1 MKIGLIFPPQ
11 WCPTHPY
18 LSNPSLAA
26 FLIEN
31 GFEVN
36 QKDLNIEFYSYVLRP
51 EFLHER
57 AKKLTQ
63 RFKELDTA
71 EYLAPELQTEYM
83 SLFDIL
89 SDHQTVCGQISQA
102 LLEIRSGDFFNFT
115 SLKKNLWLIE
125 RALKLVSLSYEKT
138 ELTLTSFS
146 CQFSEYSLSDIQNAI
161 SGEQEDL
168 MRSVLPVLLKPWL
181 ETFTPTLIGISIT
194 GVSQIIPALVAGA
207 WIKKQYPH
215 VHIVV
220 GGSIITRWASE
231 YNQLAPLFHQCFD
244 SLIVFEGERPLTMLA
259 RALENKES
267 FKTVP
272 NLIYFE
278 NNSISVNS
286 VEKPLDID
294 SLPTPVFDDLPFK
307 QYLSPFLVLPILTS
321 RGCYWNKCTFCDH
334 SFIYGNRYS
343 VRSVQN
349 VASDLKKL
357 SYRYKTRYFAF
368 SDEAVAPERMR
379 QLCIE
384 IQKQKLNLAY
394 VTAIRFESAF
404 EDDELVESMKASGL
418 KAVFVGFESGSEITL
433 SAMRKGTS
441 PDKIQKIIN
450 KLSKVGIWVHLFV
463 MLGFPTETDDDYL
476 ATEVFIRNNRSS
488 INSLG
493 ASTFGLC
500 RYSYVCRHPDDF
512 HIIIKDD
519 TSITLPI
526 FYPFQSN
533 FIPETSIKDRSKRFE
548 MMIQEVFPDHQI
560 WRSLERGHLLLFLD
574 RFSTGEIQ
582 NLDIIRKTA
591 QYSRGEG
598 YLLNPFVSI
607 THTHFDLT
615 SADYQTP
622 LSRGDFVM
630 VFNTKNGV
638 LLNLQESLV
647 SAIEQV
653 LKDADDEVLDRWFED
668 NFNIERVDA
677 VKLTTELINSL
688 LDDQILIKN

>member
-1 MKIGLIFPPQ
+1 MKIGLLFPPQ
-11 WCPTHPY
+11 WSPTHPY
-18 LSNPSLAA
+18 LSTPSLAA
-26 FLIEN
+26 FLIDN

-51 EFLHER
+51 EFLQER

-71 EYLAPELQTEYM
+71 EYLDPELQTEYM
-83 SLFDIL
+83 NLFDVL
-89 SDHQTVCGQISQA
+89 SDHQTVCNRITHA
-102 LLEIRSGDFFNFT
+102 LIEIRSGDFFNFT

-138 ELTLTSFS
+138 EITLTSFS
-146 CQFSEYSLSDIQNAI
+146 SQYSEYNLSDILNAI
-161 SGEQEDL
+161 SEEQEEL
-168 MRSVLPVLLKPWL
+168 MRSVLPALLRPWL
-181 ETFTPTLIGISIT
+181 DTFTPTLLGISVT
-194 GVSQIIPALVAGA
+194 GVSQIIPAMIAGA
-207 WIKKQYPH
+207 WIKQQYPNI
-215 VHIVV
+215 HIVV

-231 YNQLAPLFHQCFD
+231 YNELAPLFLKCFD
-244 SLIVFEGERPLTMLA
+244 SLIVFEGERPLAMLA
-259 RALENKES
+259 RVLENKED
-267 FKTVP
+267 FKKVP
-272 NLIYFE
+272 NLIYME
-278 NNSISVNS
+278 NHSVIVNS
-286 VEKPLDID
+286 AEKSLDIN
-294 SLPTPVFDDLPFK
+294 SLPTPVFDGLPFE

-334 SFIYGNRYS
+334 SFIYGNHYS
-343 VRSVQN
+343 FRSAQN
-349 VASDLKKL
+349 VVNDLEKL
-357 SYRYKTRYFAF
+357 TNRYKTRYFAF

-379 QLCIE
+379 ELCIE

-404 EDDELVESMKASGL
+404 EDDKLVESMKASGL

-441 PDKIQKIIN
+441 PDKIQNIIN
-450 KLSKVGIWVHLFV
+450 KFSKVGIWVHLFV
-463 MLGFPTETDDDYL
+463 MLGFPTETEDDYL

-512 HIIIKDD
+512 HIIVKDD

-548 MMIQEVFPDHQI
+548 MMIQEVFPDHRV
-560 WRSLERGHLLLFLD
+560 WRSLERGHLLLYLD
-574 RFSTGEIQ
+574 RFSTEEIQ
-582 NLDIIRKTA
+582 NLDINRKTA
-591 QYSRGEG
+591 QYSRGDG

-615 SADYQTP
+615 SANHQTP
-622 LSRGDFVM
+622 LSPGDFIM

-647 SAIEQV
+647 CAIEQV
-653 LKDADDEVLDRWFED
+653 LEDANDEVLVRWFED